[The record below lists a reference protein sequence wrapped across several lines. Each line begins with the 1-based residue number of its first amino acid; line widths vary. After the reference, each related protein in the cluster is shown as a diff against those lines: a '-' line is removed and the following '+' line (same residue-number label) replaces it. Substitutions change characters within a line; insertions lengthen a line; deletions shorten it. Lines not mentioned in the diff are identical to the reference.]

1 MARGAAFSVAVLVVF
16 LAAWQWGP
24 GLLGIPTF
32 IVPPLSTVANE
43 FVRMLSRNA
52 LMFHTGVTAAEVI
65 AGFIL
70 GSLLGAFFG
79 YMLGMSPTA
88 EFALSPYIL
97 ALQIAPK
104 VAFAPL
110 FIMWMG
116 FTVYPKILV
125 AILIVFF
132 PVMVNVLT
140 AIRTVDPDLIN
151 LARAFKA
158 TRAQIFWK
166 IEFPA
171 SLPPLFAGLRIG
183 STLAVVGV
191 VVGELVGG
199 NMGLGY
205 LLAFGEGQANTP
217 MVFVTILML
226 TLVGG
231 VAYLGVILIETR
243 VLHYLPKRALGG
255 ILIQLTL
262 EHCKDVL
269 PIAVGAL
276 PCGRCRGQ
284 AANSRAPFRVHDG
297 AVAHVVAALH
307 QLVHRRDRLRRRPVV
322 LLGKAAIDRSPLN
335 LSASRCGESG
345 VSLTSLVPCRLAV
358 ARKSL
363 RTMSGGGRA
372 PAGRR
377 GRSRCSPSAR
387 GAPARRRGSSAPSE
401 CPPSPSDR

>member
-1 MARGAAFSVAVLVVF
+1 MNGGANSTLVRRGTILSLAVLVVF

-24 GLLGIPTF
+24 GLLGIPPF
-32 IVPPLSTVANE
+32 IIPPLSMVYHE
-43 FVRMLSRNA
+43 FLRMLAVSA
-52 LMFHTGVTAAEVI
+52 LMTHTGITAAEVI
-65 AGFIL
+65 AGFVL

-79 YMLGMSPTA
+79 YILGMSPTA

-110 FIMWMG
+110 FILWMG

-132 PVMVNVLT
+132 PVMVNVLS

-171 SLPPLFAGLRIG
+171 SLPPWFAGLRIA

-205 LLAFGEGQANTP
+205 LLAFGEGQANTA
-217 MVFVTILML
+217 MVFVAILML
-226 TLVGG
+226 TVVGG
-231 VAYLGVILIETR
+231 IAYLAVILIEQR
-243 VLHYLPKRALGG
+243 VLHYLP
-255 ILIQLTL
+255 
-262 EHCKDVL
+262 
-269 PIAVGAL
+269 
-276 PCGRCRGQ
+276 
-284 AANSRAPFRVHDG
+284 
-297 AVAHVVAALH
+297 
-307 QLVHRRDRLRRRPVV
+307 RR
-322 LLGKAAIDRSPLN
+322 SF
-335 LSASRCGESG
+335 SA
-345 VSLTSLVPCRLAV
+345 T
-358 ARKSL
+358 
-363 RTMSGGGRA
+363 
-372 PAGRR
+372 
-377 GRSRCSPSAR
+377 
-387 GAPARRRGSSAPSE
+387 
-401 CPPSPSDR
+401 

>member
-1 MARGAAFSVAVLVVF
+1 MNGGANSTLVRRGTILSLAVLVVF

-24 GLLGIPTF
+24 GLLGIPPF
-32 IVPPLSTVANE
+32 IIPPLSMVYHE
-43 FVRMLSRNA
+43 FLRMLAVSA
-52 LMFHTGVTAAEVI
+52 LMTHTGITAAEVI
-65 AGFIL
+65 VGFVL

-79 YMLGMSPTA
+79 YVLGMSPTA

-110 FIMWMG
+110 FILWMG

-158 TRAQIFWK
+158 SRAQIFWK

-205 LLAFGEGQANTP
+205 LLSFGEGQANTA
-217 MVFVTILML
+217 MVFVAIVML

-231 VAYLGVILIETR
+231 IAYLLVILIERR
-243 VLHYLPKRALGG
+243 VLHYLPKRAHTG
-255 ILIQLTL
+255 
-262 EHCKDVL
+262 
-269 PIAVGAL
+269 
-276 PCGRCRGQ
+276 
-284 AANSRAPFRVHDG
+284 F
-297 AVAHVVAALH
+297 
-307 QLVHRRDRLRRRPVV
+307 
-322 LLGKAAIDRSPLN
+322 
-335 LSASRCGESG
+335 
-345 VSLTSLVPCRLAV
+345 
-358 ARKSL
+358 
-363 RTMSGGGRA
+363 
-372 PAGRR
+372 
-377 GRSRCSPSAR
+377 
-387 GAPARRRGSSAPSE
+387 
-401 CPPSPSDR
+401 

>member
-1 MARGAAFSVAVLVVF
+1 MSDPANAALMRKGTAASAALLVVF

-24 GLLGIPTF
+24 GLLGIPAF
-32 IVPPLSTVANE
+32 IIPPLSMVAE
-43 FVRMLSRNA
+43 EAVRMWHVSA
-52 LMFHTGVTAAEVI
+52 LLTHTGITAAEVL
-65 AGFIL
+65 AGFLI
-70 GSLLGAFFG
+70 GSLLGAFIG
-79 YMLGMSPTA
+79 YLLGMSPAA

-132 PVMVNVLT
+132 PVMVNVLS
-140 AIRTVDPDLIN
+140 AVRTVDPDLIN

-171 SLPPLFAGLRIG
+171 SMPPLFAGLRIG

-205 LLAFGEGQANTP
+205 LLSFGEGQANTA
-217 MVFVTILML
+217 MVFVAILLL

-231 VAYLGVILIETR
+231 IAYVLVIVIELR

-255 ILIQLTL
+255 
-262 EHCKDVL
+262 
-269 PIAVGAL
+269 
-276 PCGRCRGQ
+276 
-284 AANSRAPFRVHDG
+284 F
-297 AVAHVVAALH
+297 
-307 QLVHRRDRLRRRPVV
+307 
-322 LLGKAAIDRSPLN
+322 
-335 LSASRCGESG
+335 
-345 VSLTSLVPCRLAV
+345 
-358 ARKSL
+358 
-363 RTMSGGGRA
+363 
-372 PAGRR
+372 
-377 GRSRCSPSAR
+377 
-387 GAPARRRGSSAPSE
+387 
-401 CPPSPSDR
+401 

>member
-1 MARGAAFSVAVLVVF
+1 VNGGANSTLVRRGTIFSLAVLVVF

-24 GLLGIPTF
+24 GLLGIPPF
-32 IVPPLSTVANE
+32 IIPPLSMVYHE
-43 FVRMLSRNA
+43 FLRMLAVSA
-52 LMFHTGVTAAEVI
+52 LMTHTGITAAEVI
-65 AGFIL
+65 AGFVL

-79 YMLGMSPTA
+79 YILGMSPTA

-110 FIMWMG
+110 FILWMG

-132 PVMVNVLT
+132 PVMVNVLS

-171 SLPPLFAGLRIG
+171 SLPPLFAGLRIA

-205 LLAFGEGQANTP
+205 LLSFGEGQANTA
-217 MVFVTILML
+217 MVFVAILML

-231 VAYLGVILIETR
+231 VAYLAVILIEQR
-243 VLHYLPKRALGG
+243 VLHYLP
-255 ILIQLTL
+255 
-262 EHCKDVL
+262 
-269 PIAVGAL
+269 
-276 PCGRCRGQ
+276 
-284 AANSRAPFRVHDG
+284 
-297 AVAHVVAALH
+297 
-307 QLVHRRDRLRRRPVV
+307 RR
-322 LLGKAAIDRSPLN
+322 SF
-335 LSASRCGESG
+335 SA
-345 VSLTSLVPCRLAV
+345 T
-358 ARKSL
+358 
-363 RTMSGGGRA
+363 
-372 PAGRR
+372 
-377 GRSRCSPSAR
+377 
-387 GAPARRRGSSAPSE
+387 
-401 CPPSPSDR
+401 